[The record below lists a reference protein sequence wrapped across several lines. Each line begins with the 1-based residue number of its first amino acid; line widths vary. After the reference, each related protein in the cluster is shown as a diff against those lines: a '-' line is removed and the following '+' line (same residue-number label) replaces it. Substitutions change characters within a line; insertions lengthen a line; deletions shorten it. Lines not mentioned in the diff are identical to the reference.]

1 MRFLLPLAFLFACDP
16 LPDEPGV
23 APPETQTE
31 VAPVPVAEAPAPVE
45 VSTDP
50 AVGDLAVQLPDA
62 PPLPANAPQRIA
74 ARHILVSYAGALGA
88 KKTLRRTRAEARTRA
103 ESLLKRV
110 NNGEEFAALAKEASD
125 DSSSGRGGDLGTFG
139 RGAME
144 AHFESAAFG
153 LAVGAVSMVVET
165 PFGFH
170 IIRREALEEVHL
182 AQILV
187 QWAGLPRSNATRSKE
202 EARARAE
209 EARAALLAG
218 EKVDAVAVRM
228 SEGANGPRGGD
239 LGWFQKGQLLPQV
252 DEAAFAL
259 KVGETAAVIESAA
272 GFHVIQ
278 RLE

>member
-1 MRFLLPLAFLFACDP
+1 MRAVLPLAFLFACDP

-23 APPETQTE
+23 APAETQTE
-31 VAPVPVAEAPAPVE
+31 AAPLPVPEAPVAVEVAP
-45 VSTDP
+45 DP
-50 AVGDLAVQLPDA
+50 AIGDLAVQLPDA
-62 PPLPANAPQRIA
+62 PPIPANAPQRIA

-110 NNGEEFAALAKEASD
+110 QSGEDFAMLAKESSD
-125 DSSSGRGGDLGTFG
+125 DSTAGRGGDLGTFG

-144 AHFESAAFG
+144 AHFESAAFV
-153 LAVGAVSMVVET
+153 LAVGSVSAVVES

-170 IIRREALEEVHL
+170 IIRREALAEVHL

-218 EKVDAVAVRM
+218 EKVDAVAMRM

-252 DEAAFAL
+252 DEAAFQL
-259 KVGETAAVIESAA
+259 GVGDTAPVIESAA